1 MKLAVDVVEITYE
14 IGCGCPQS
22 FFCGTIFAVYLPQI
36 GTFVVDKRNAPNR
49 NFCGEHQF
57 APNRNF
63 CGLPQIGTFVVLKHS
78 GMVVTKTPTS

>member
-49 NFCGEHQF
+49 NF
-57 APNRNF
+57 R
-63 CGLPQIGTFVVLKHS
+63 GTLIMFYKGQSIRDNLDD
-78 GMVVTKTPTS
+78 